1 VSEVVLIG
9 RDAIARRVRELA
21 GAIVDGTPAGD
32 AIHLVA
38 VLKGAFMFLA
48 DLMRA
53 MPGTV
58 TCDFLAV
65 SSYPD
70 GTTTTGQVRLTK
82 DLDHSL
88 EGRHVVLVEDIVD
101 TGLTLSYLQELLR
114 ARLPA
119 SLRTVCL
126 LNKPSR
132 RLVEVPVDYIG
143 FDIDN
148 HFVIGYGLDVG
159 ERARNLPDICIDAAG
174 GASDG

>member
-1 VSEVVLIG
+1 
-9 RDAIARRVRELA
+9 
-21 GAIVDGTPAGD
+21 
-32 AIHLVA
+32 
-38 VLKGAFMFLA
+38 
-48 DLMRA
+48 
-53 MPGTV
+53 
-58 TCDFLAV
+58 V